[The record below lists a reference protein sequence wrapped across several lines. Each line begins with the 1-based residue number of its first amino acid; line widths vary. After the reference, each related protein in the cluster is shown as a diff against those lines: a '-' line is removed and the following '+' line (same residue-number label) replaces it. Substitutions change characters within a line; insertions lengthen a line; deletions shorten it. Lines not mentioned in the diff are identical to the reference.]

1 MKKLI
6 NEVHRRSLWQV
17 LGLYLAGAWIAL
29 QVVNEIGDAVG
40 LPEWVSPGALI
51 LLVIGA
57 PIVLATAFINEGVS
71 TKDTEPPVQT
81 LAEVGEVPPAPL
93 PEKTGA
99 HKLFTWKRSLLGGVA
114 AFALL
119 AVLTGVWMVMRVTGV
134 GPAGTLVAK
143 GVLDERDRIV
153 LADFGS
159 GSADATLAT
168 TVTEALRVDLARA
181 QVVRLADPSQV
192 ESALQRMGRA
202 DVEVLD
208 EDLARELAQ
217 REGLK
222 AVLTGDVSPAGS
234 GYVLT
239 ASLVSPSTGEML
251 LSERVTAADEGEVIP
266 AIDDLS
272 KRLRERMGESLR
284 TIRAEEPLDQVT
296 TSDLEALRLYTEGAN
311 LVEGNEYRRG
321 LDLLE
326 EAITRDSAFAMAHRK
341 LGVELSNRR
350 ENRTR
355 ALEAITKAYEYR
367 ERLSPRERYLAE
379 AAYHGDVTDDEER
392 VIAAYQ
398 NMLDMDPEDP
408 WALNNLGGI
417 YGDRGEWAEAERH
430 FELANAADSTGGVF
444 SFTNNILAEANQ
456 GKFDEAEETWAHASR
471 LYPGEWLVDRAYFL
485 LPGAQFDF
493 DETERRLAEVRERW
507 TTPFLRELGSGF
519 AAGLAV
525 TRGRLDEAIRQA
537 RDAEQVSID
546 RGLPGEAIGSALGP
560 AWLDLEARQDPE
572 RAMATLAAA
581 LERHPLEDIPPADR
595 PYIGLA
601 RLTAQAGRLDE
612 SRRWTER
619 FFEDVPEESQ
629 GLGSRFM
636 QLAEADR
643 LVEQGRGDEAIELYR
658 RTVTGSCETCNSLE
672 IARAHLDAG
681 RADSAVATLTTYI
694 DTPMLFR
701 AIDAGATLPTAYERL
716 AGLHDEAGRLEEAAR
731 YYAAFVELWAD
742 ADEDLQP
749 RVRAAQARLEAILAE
764 IG

>member
-1 MKKLI
+1 MKNLI
-6 NEVHRRSLWQV
+6 NEIHRRSLWQV
-17 LGLYLAGAWIAL
+17 LGVYLAGAWIAL

-40 LPEWVSPGALI
+40 LPEWVSPGALV

-57 PIVLATAFINEGVS
+57 PIVLATAFVNEGVKARGAEAPAQS
-71 TKDTEPPVQT
+71 
-81 LAEVGEVPPAPL
+81 LADAGEVPPSPAPA
-93 PEKTGA
+93 PSGA
-99 HKLFTWKRSLLGGVA
+99 QRLFTWKRSLLGGVA
-114 AFALL
+114 AFVLL

-159 GSADATLAT
+159 GAADATLAA

-192 ESALQRMGRA
+192 ASALQRMGRA
-202 DVEVLD
+202 DTEALD
-208 EDLARELAQ
+208 EGLARELAQ

-239 ASLVSPSTGEML
+239 ARLVAPATGEML
-251 LSERVTAADEGEVIP
+251 LSERATAADEAEIIP

-296 TSDLEALRLYTEGAN
+296 TSDLEALRLYTEGAR

-321 LDLLE
+321 LDMLE
-326 EAITRDSAFAMAHRK
+326 EAIARDSMFAMAHRK
-341 LGVELSNRR
+341 LGVELNNRG

-355 ALEAITKAYEYR
+355 ALEAISKAYEYR
-367 ERLSPRERYLAE
+367 DRLSPRERYLAE
-379 AAYHGDVTDDEER
+379 AAYHNHVTDDEER
-392 VIAAYQ
+392 QIAAYQ
-398 NMLDMDPEDP
+398 NMLDLDPEDP

-417 YGDRGEWAEAERH
+417 YGDRNEWAEAERH
-430 FELANAADSTGGVF
+430 FELANAVDSTGGVF
-444 SFTNNILAEANQ
+444 SFTNTILAEANQ
-456 GKFDEAEETWAHASR
+456 GKFDEAAETLEHASR

-493 DETERRLAEVRERW
+493 DESERRLAEVRERW
-507 TTPFLRELGSGF
+507 TTPFLRERGSGF
-519 AAGLAV
+519 ATGMAV
-525 TRGRLDEAIRQA
+525 TRGRLDEAIRLA
-537 RDAEQVSID
+537 RESEQVSMD
-546 RGLPGEAIGSALGP
+546 RGLPGEAIRSALWP
-560 AWLDLEARQDPE
+560 AWLDLEARQDPDQ
-572 RAMATLAAA
+572 AMRTLETV
-581 LERHPLEDIPPADR
+581 LERHPLEEIPPADR

-601 RLTAQAGRLDE
+601 RLTAQAGRLEE
-612 SRRWTER
+612 SRAWTDR
-619 FFEDVPEESQ
+619 FFDEVPEDSR
-629 GLGSRFM
+629 GSGARFIA
-636 QLAEADR
+636 LAEADR
-643 LVEQGRGDEAIELYR
+643 LVEEGRGDEAIELYR
-658 RTVTGSCETCNSLE
+658 RTVTGSCETCNPLQ
-672 IARAHLDAG
+672 IARAHLNAG
-681 RADSAVATLTTYI
+681 RPDSAVATLSTYV
-694 DTPMLFR
+694 DTPDLFR
-701 AIDAGATLPTAYERL
+701 ASNSGATLATAYERL
-716 AGLHDEAGRLEEAAR
+716 ATLHDDAGRLEEAAR